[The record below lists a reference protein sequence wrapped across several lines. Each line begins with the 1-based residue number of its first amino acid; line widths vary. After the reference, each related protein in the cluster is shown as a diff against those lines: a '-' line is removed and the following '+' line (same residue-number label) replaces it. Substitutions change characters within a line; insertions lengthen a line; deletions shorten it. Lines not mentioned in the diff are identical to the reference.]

1 MFKVNEYFE
10 GKVKSLAFSTASG
23 PATVGVMAPGEYE
36 FGTGKKEIMTVVSG
50 KLTVK
55 LPGETIW
62 KDFPKGSTFTVAP
75 NSKFQLKVAED
86 TAYLC
91 LYVD

>member
-1 MFKVNEYFE
+1 
-10 GKVKSLAFSTASG
+10 
-23 PATVGVMAPGEYE
+23 VMAAGDYE

-55 LPGETIW
+55 LPGETAW
-62 KDFPKGSTFTVAP
+62 KDFPKGSTFTVP
-75 NSKFQLKVAED
+75 SSSKFQLKVGED